1 MTIAVE
7 LMRTADAPEL
17 ALILAEH
24 GLEADVR
31 GGSCELMVVTGDLVS
46 VEHAVDE
53 WTSRRGLP
61 FVPYLVGSD
70 RVIVAPPGS

>member
-1 MTIAVE
+1 MTVAIE
-7 LMRTADAPEL
+7 LARASDAPDL

-24 GLEADVR
+24 GFEADVR
-31 GGSCELMVVTGDLVS
+31 GGSCELIVLADDVVS

-53 WTSRRGLP
+53 WTASRGLP

-70 RVIVAPPGS
+70 RVVVAPPGS